1 MSLARD
7 LKRSMNSF
15 KLAQCP
21 LSSML
26 ASLKWKSQEVKVYI
40 IWTSD
45 MRSHVM
51 SECLVH
57 VANQK
62 KENTHIEGTKH
73 GSTFNWGLM

>member
-26 ASLKWKSQEVKVYI
+26 KSQEVKVYI